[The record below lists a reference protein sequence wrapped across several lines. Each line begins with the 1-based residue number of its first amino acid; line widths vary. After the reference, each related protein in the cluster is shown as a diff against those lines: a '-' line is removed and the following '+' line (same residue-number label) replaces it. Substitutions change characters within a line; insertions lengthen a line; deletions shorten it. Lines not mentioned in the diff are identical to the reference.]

1 MAGVFDRLKVTPLSR
16 ATSVWANEVIDALN
30 LLYGMAEERVTYEDL
45 KNLKQDIKPAEAGKY
60 LVGDEG
66 REWLAIYGYYGFFD
80 NNVFVQGRRVLKD
93 GDPITLYDISDLA
106 KSKISQAIDQ
116 TKTKEFI
123 GEIRDKMVKLRM
135 DEYGNVGVIIAE
147 PIDEYGRVKVSAEV
161 TTKVDLDPYYKP
173 VYARDSI
180 SAGENAYGFEVSL
193 KKDGRPN
200 VTIYYKLG
208 GAGDIYVEISL
219 DGSTWRVLD
228 KISLTS
234 ADEGTRVYQAVTYP
248 YIRLRTPTTGID
260 VEFEICASR

>member
-1 MAGVFDRLKVTPLSR
+1 VSKPFDRLKVTPLSR
-16 ATSVWANEVIDALN
+16 ATSVWANEIVDALN

-60 LVGDEG
+60 IIGDEG
-66 REWLAIYGYYGFFD
+66 REWLAIYGFYGFFD

-116 TKTKEFI
+116 TKTREFI
-123 GEIRDKMVKLRM
+123 GEIRDKVVKIKL
-135 DEYGNVGVIIAE
+135 DEYGNVGVIISE
-147 PIDEYGRVKVSAEV
+147 PLDEYGRVKVSTEA
-161 TTKVDLDPYYKP
+161 YYEP
-173 VYARDSI
+173 VYNRDSI

-193 KKDGRPN
+193 YKGGRPN

-219 DGSTWRVLD
+219 DGTTWRVLD